1 MAINF
6 DVAISG
12 TDTTSYITV
21 DEYTTYLEKLPVTD
35 GLSAKDEVTV
45 IQRLLIAATTA
56 VNSLLYEATGDPS
69 VSNQKLEYPRTG
81 QTDRRGNAVASD
93 AIPQSLK
100 DAVCEMANFMKLEG
114 LNSIAHDGWSD
125 NIESVDVGGT
135 MGLNYTMKPKPSKLV
150 PNIVKQLIADITG
163 SYPTVGMTAVRG

>member
-6 DVAISG
+6 DVTVSG

-56 VNSLLYEATGDPS
+56 VNSLLYEATGAPS

-81 QTDRRGNAVASD
+81 QTNRRGIAIASD

-114 LNSIAHDGWSD
+114 LNSIAHDNWSD
-125 NIESVDVGGT
+125 NIESTTIGGNIDFT
-135 MGLNYTMKPKPSKLV
+135 YKATPKPSKLV
-150 PNIVKQLIADITG
+150 PNRVKELIADITG
-163 SYPTVGMTAVRG
+163 LYPTVGMTAARG